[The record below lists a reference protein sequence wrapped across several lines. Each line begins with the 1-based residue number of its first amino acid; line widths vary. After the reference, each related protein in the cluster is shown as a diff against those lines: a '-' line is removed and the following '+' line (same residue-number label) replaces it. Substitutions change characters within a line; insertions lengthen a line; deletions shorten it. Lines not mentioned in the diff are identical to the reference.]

1 MDSKREKVYE
11 FGPFRLCI
19 RARRLEKDGVPLA
32 VGSRALDLL
41 IALVLNAGQ
50 VVDKR
55 DLMAHAWQKI
65 VVDESNLRVTIAS
78 LRKALGEREDGV
90 QYIANISGRG
100 YSFTAKVQSPLYNES
115 TGSNDTLK
123 LDLSR
128 ARSQSRRRMLGRDEE
143 FLAFTTFA
151 SQHRLITI
159 SGAPGI
165 GKSVLVRTYADY
177 LSDLGST
184 RVIFFD
190 LDSLTIQPEFIKALE
205 HKLCASMECPHELA
219 PSQTHSE
226 PYLLTVVFDNCDS
239 YLDVLARTVA
249 VLTGQCP
256 FLQIIFTSR
265 EALHLPGE
273 RVFTLGALNTGVIL
287 TADDTEPDHSAA
299 VEVFLD
305 ASLGACQYFDPAGY
319 AESRIDEICQRLDGH
334 PLAILIA
341 AARVRT
347 LGLNTVLK
355 LVRDRQFLS
364 WTADRTVI
372 GRHQN
377 LSALIDSSIL
387 SLTDPEKAFLLYFT
401 NNFRCASVK
410 CLLES
415 CADGEHSV
423 MINALD
429 SVVSKSLITA
439 LLCDDGTMQY
449 QMSAIL
455 RLYCQDLVLPESK
468 LCFRKPVAQ
477 RQRVAESSQ

>member
-1 MDSKREKVYE
+1 
-11 FGPFRLCI
+11 
-19 RARRLEKDGVPLA
+19 
-32 VGSRALDLL
+32 
-41 IALVLNAGQ
+41 
-50 VVDKR
+50 
-55 DLMAHAWQKI
+55 
-65 VVDESNLRVTIAS
+65 
-78 LRKALGEREDGV
+78 
-90 QYIANISGRG
+90 
-100 YSFTAKVQSPLYNES
+100 
-115 TGSNDTLK
+115 
-123 LDLSR
+123 
-128 ARSQSRRRMLGRDEE
+128 
-143 FLAFTTFA
+143 
-151 SQHRLITI
+151 
-159 SGAPGI
+159 
-165 GKSVLVRTYADY
+165 
-177 LSDLGST
+177 
-184 RVIFFD
+184 
-190 LDSLTIQPEFIKALE
+190 
-205 HKLCASMECPHELA
+205 MECPHELA

-239 YLDVLARTVA
+239 DLDVLARTVA

-287 TADDTEPDHSAA
+287 TADDTEPDHSAP
-299 VEVFLD
+299 VKVFLD

-347 LGLNTVLK
+347 LGLNTVLE

-423 MINALD
+423 MISALD

-439 LLCDDGTMQY
+439 LPCDDGTMQY

-477 RQRVAESSQ
+477 RQRVAEANQ